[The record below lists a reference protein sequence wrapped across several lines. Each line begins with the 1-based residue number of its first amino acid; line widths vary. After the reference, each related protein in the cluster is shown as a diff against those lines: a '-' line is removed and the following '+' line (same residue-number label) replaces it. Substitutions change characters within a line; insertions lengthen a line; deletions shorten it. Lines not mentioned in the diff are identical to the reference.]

1 MALLRWK
8 SHPHTPAS
16 LPVLWPQQ
24 RGRREREGGRESRQG
39 GRGDGLRVEVGRDMK
54 ESEREGGRERDTE
67 REREKLSLLR

>member
-24 RGRREREGGRESRQG
+24 RGRREREGGREGEQAGWEG
-39 GRGDGLRVEVGRDMK
+39 GWIEG
-54 ESEREGGRERDTE
+54 GGREGYE
-67 REREKLSLLR
+67 RK